1 MPGAV
6 VLPLGG
12 GIDGAFGDGSFE
24 TLYNTYGYVSKNVP
38 GIHWFPYEIC
48 HLFSSKLSQFGFLRL
63 LQVKVCLVSAMTHL
77 YNGTANCTIF
87 SER

>member
-6 VLPLGG
+6 VLPMGG

-24 TLYNTYGYVSKNVP
+24 TLYNIYGYVSNSQNM
-38 GIHWFPYEIC
+38 
-48 HLFSSKLSQFGFLRL
+48 LLSQFGFSRL
-63 LQVKVCLVSAMTHL
+63 LQVKACLISTMTHL
-77 YNGTANCTIF
+77 YNGTANFTIF